1 VGKYIRKRF
10 VQLIPI
16 LLGVSFITFALM
28 YIAPSDPAEMKLS
41 AQGTAVSQEILD
53 ETREEMGLNK
63 PFLEQYL
70 SWLLNLLTGDMGVSY
85 VDNVPV
91 SQKIVTA
98 MPSTIILAVS
108 SMLLT
113 LLIAIPL
120 GILAAIRQNQW
131 VDYSIRFF
139 TFVGT
144 SVPNFFLAL
153 VLIYVFAMQLNW
165 LPVLATGSIRG
176 LILPTIALSTV
187 MISKYIRQIRA
198 AVLEELNKDYV
209 MGARSRGIQENVIL
223 YKNVLRN
230 SMITVV
236 TLIGLSIGSLL
247 GGAAVVETIFVWRGL
262 GKMVVDAIGARDY
275 PVIQGFVVWM
285 AIIYV
290 VVNLLTDLSYHLLDP
305 RVKEGWET

>member
-1 VGKYIRKRF
+1 

-28 YIAPSDPAEMKLS
+28 YLAPSDPAEMKLS

-144 SVPNFFLAL
+144 SIPNFFLAL

>member
-1 VGKYIRKRF
+1 MGKYIRKRF

-144 SVPNFFLAL
+144 SIPNFFLAL

>member
-1 VGKYIRKRF
+1 VEKYIRKRLL
-10 VQLIPI
+10 QLIPI

-53 ETREEMGLNK
+53 ETRAEMGLNK

-70 SWLLNLLTGDMGVSY
+70 TWLLNLLKGDMGVSY
-85 VDNVPV
+85 VDNIAV
-91 SQKIVTA
+91 SQKIVKA
-98 MPSTIILAVS
+98 MPSTIILAAS

-131 VDYSIRFF
+131 LDYGIRFF

-144 SVPNFFLAL
+144 SIPNFFLAL
-153 VLIYVFAMQLNW
+153 VLIYVFAMQLGW
-165 LPVLATGSIRG
+165 LPVLASGSIRG

-187 MISKYIRQIRA
+187 MVSKYIRQIRA

>member
-1 VGKYIRKRF
+1 MEKYIRKRLL
-10 VQLIPI
+10 QLIPI

-53 ETREEMGLNK
+53 ETRAEMGLNK

-70 SWLLNLLTGDMGVSY
+70 TWLLNLLKGDMGVSY
-85 VDNVPV
+85 VDNIAV
-91 SQKIVTA
+91 SQKIVKA
-98 MPSTIILAVS
+98 MPSTIILAAS

-131 VDYSIRFF
+131 LDYGIRFF

-144 SVPNFFLAL
+144 SIPNFFLAL
-153 VLIYVFAMQLNW
+153 VLIYVFAMQLGW
-165 LPVLATGSIRG
+165 LPVLASGSIRG

-187 MISKYIRQIRA
+187 MVSKYIRQIRA

>member
-1 VGKYIRKRF
+1 
-10 VQLIPI
+10 
-16 LLGVSFITFALM
+16 
-28 YIAPSDPAEMKLS
+28 
-41 AQGTAVSQEILD
+41 
-53 ETREEMGLNK
+53 
-63 PFLEQYL
+63 
-70 SWLLNLLTGDMGVSY
+70 MGVSY

-144 SVPNFFLAL
+144 SIPNFFLAL

>member
-1 VGKYIRKRF
+1 MGKYIRKRF

-28 YIAPSDPAEMKLS
+28 YLAPSDPAEMKLS
-41 AQGTAVSQEILD
+41 AQGTAVSQEILN

-139 TFVGT
+139 TFVDT
-144 SVPNFFLAL
+144 SIPNFFLAL

>member
-1 VGKYIRKRF
+1 MGKYIRKRF

-28 YIAPSDPAEMKLS
+28 YLAPSDPAEMKLS

-144 SVPNFFLAL
+144 SIPNFFLAL

>member
-28 YIAPSDPAEMKLS
+28 YLAPSDPAEMKLS

-144 SVPNFFLAL
+144 SIPNFFLAL

>member
-1 VGKYIRKRF
+1 MGKYIRKRF

-131 VDYSIRFF
+131 VDYSIRFS

-144 SVPNFFLAL
+144 SIPNFFLAL

>member
-1 VGKYIRKRF
+1 MGKYIRKRF

-28 YIAPSDPAEMKLS
+28 YLAPSDPAEMKLS

-131 VDYSIRFF
+131 VDYSIRFS

-144 SVPNFFLAL
+144 SIPNFFLAL

>member
-1 VGKYIRKRF
+1 M
-10 VQLIPI
+10 QLIPI

-144 SVPNFFLAL
+144 SIPNFFLAL

>member
-1 VGKYIRKRF
+1 

-144 SVPNFFLAL
+144 SIPNFFLAL

>member
-1 VGKYIRKRF
+1 

>member
-1 VGKYIRKRF
+1 

-28 YIAPSDPAEMKLS
+28 YLAPSDPAEMKLS

-85 VDNVPV
+85 IDNVPV

-144 SVPNFFLAL
+144 SIPNFFLAL

>member
-1 VGKYIRKRF
+1 MGKYTINRIL
-10 VQLIPI
+10 QLIPI

-28 YIAPSDPAEMKLS
+28 YIAPSNPAEMKLS
-41 AQGTAVSQEILD
+41 AQGTAVSQEMID

-63 PFLEQYL
+63 PFIEQYL
-70 SWLLNLLTGDMGVSY
+70 TWLNKLLKGDLGVSY
-85 VDNVPV
+85 VDNLPV
-91 SQKIVTA
+91 SKKIISA
-98 MPSTIILAVS
+98 LPSTIILALS
-108 SMLLT
+108 AMIMTLT
-113 LLIAIPL
+113 IAIPL
-120 GILAAIRQNQW
+120 GVLSAVKQNRFI
-131 VDYSIRFF
+131 DYLIRFF
-139 TFVGT
+139 TIIGT
-144 SVPNFFLAL
+144 SIPNFFLAL
-153 VLIYVFAMQLNW
+153 LLVYIFAMQLGF
-165 LPVLATGSIRG
+165 LPVLASGSVKG

-209 MGARSRGIQENVIL
+209 MGARSRGIEEKVIL
-223 YKNVLRN
+223 FKNVLRN

-236 TLIGLSIGSLL
+236 TLVGLSIGSLL

-305 RVKEGWET
+305 RVKEGWEV

>member
-1 VGKYIRKRF
+1 MEKYIRKRLL
-10 VQLIPI
+10 QLIPI

-53 ETREEMGLNK
+53 ETRAEMGLNK

-70 SWLLNLLTGDMGVSY
+70 TWLLNLLKGDMGVSY
-85 VDNVPV
+85 VDNIPV
-91 SQKIVTA
+91 SQKIVKA
-98 MPSTIILAVS
+98 MPSTIILAAS

-131 VDYSIRFF
+131 LDYGIRFF

-144 SVPNFFLAL
+144 SIPNFFLAL
-153 VLIYVFAMQLNW
+153 VLIYVFAMQLGW
-165 LPVLATGSIRG
+165 LPVLASGSIRG

-187 MISKYIRQIRA
+187 MVSKYIRQIRA

>member
-1 VGKYIRKRF
+1 MGKYIWKRL

-144 SVPNFFLAL
+144 SIPNFFLAL

>member
-1 VGKYIRKRF
+1 M
-10 VQLIPI
+10 QLIPI

-28 YIAPSDPAEMKLS
+28 YLAPSDPAEMKLS

-85 VDNVPV
+85 IDNVPV

-144 SVPNFFLAL
+144 SIPNFFLAL

>member
-1 VGKYIRKRF
+1 MGKYIRKRF

>member
-1 VGKYIRKRF
+1 MGKYIRKRL

-28 YIAPSDPAEMKLS
+28 YLAPSDPAEMKLS

-85 VDNVPV
+85 IDNVPV

-144 SVPNFFLAL
+144 SIPNFFLAL

>member
-1 VGKYIRKRF
+1 MEKYIRKRLL
-10 VQLIPI
+10 QLIPI

-41 AQGTAVSQEILD
+41 AQGTAVSLEILD
-53 ETREEMGLNK
+53 ETRAEMGLNK

-70 SWLLNLLTGDMGVSY
+70 TWLLNLLKGDMGVSY
-85 VDNVPV
+85 VDNIAV
-91 SQKIVTA
+91 SQKIVKA
-98 MPSTIILAVS
+98 MPSTIILATS

-131 VDYSIRFF
+131 LDYGIRFF

-144 SVPNFFLAL
+144 SIPNFFLAL
-153 VLIYVFAMQLNW
+153 VLIYVFAMQLSW
-165 LPVLATGSIRG
+165 LPVLASGSIRG

-187 MISKYIRQIRA
+187 MVSKYIRQIRA

>member
-1 VGKYIRKRF
+1 
-10 VQLIPI
+10 
-16 LLGVSFITFALM
+16 
-28 YIAPSDPAEMKLS
+28 
-41 AQGTAVSQEILD
+41 
-53 ETREEMGLNK
+53 
-63 PFLEQYL
+63 
-70 SWLLNLLTGDMGVSY
+70 
-85 VDNVPV
+85 
-91 SQKIVTA
+91 
-98 MPSTIILAVS
+98 
-108 SMLLT
+108 
-113 LLIAIPL
+113 
-120 GILAAIRQNQW
+120 
-131 VDYSIRFF
+131 
-139 TFVGT
+139 
-144 SVPNFFLAL
+144 
-153 VLIYVFAMQLNW
+153 
-165 LPVLATGSIRG
+165 
-176 LILPTIALSTV
+176 
-187 MISKYIRQIRA
+187 
-198 AVLEELNKDYV
+198 

>member
-1 VGKYIRKRF
+1 MEKYIRKRLL
-10 VQLIPI
+10 QLIPI

-53 ETREEMGLNK
+53 ETRAEMGLNK

-70 SWLLNLLTGDMGVSY
+70 TWLLNLLKGDMGVSY
-85 VDNVPV
+85 VDNIPV
-91 SQKIVTA
+91 SQKIVKA
-98 MPSTIILAVS
+98 MPSTIILAAS
-108 SMLLT
+108 SMFLT

-131 VDYSIRFF
+131 LDYGIRFF

-144 SVPNFFLAL
+144 SIPNFFLAL
-153 VLIYVFAMQLNW
+153 VLIYVFAMQLGW
-165 LPVLATGSIRG
+165 LPVLASGSIRG

-187 MISKYIRQIRA
+187 MVSKYIRQIRA